1 MKLKRTRLSGLLRR
15 ALFATSASAALF
27 FGPWLATVHAG
38 TFGTG
43 GRASDIALDEPRGS
57 LYIANFTANRV
68 DIMSLADNKLK
79 GSFQVSQQPSSLSV
93 SPDGNYLVI
102 ALADPPHV
110 VSVSGDG
117 SYYTAGWGP
126 VRSLRHSYRAIR
138 GPSRHVE
145 CRQSRNQ
152 LLSRANPRPNTR
164 RKRRNLKPPRLL
176 FPPHHRRHKAAS
188 WRRLAS
194 PSWMRTIWLFGKS
207 CQGGDG
213 FNGRSPST
221 SVAPLRC
228 CCLRGRIHGAG
239 MGTAR
244 HGQLRLLPQPGGLE
258 PAWITHR
265 RLSPCLES
273 ATSFSG

>member
-102 ALADPPHV
+102 ALADPPRV
-110 VSVSGDG
+110 VSVSGDR
-117 SYYTAGWGP
+117 SYYTAGWG
-126 VRSLRHSYRAIR
+126 
-138 GPSRHVE
+138 
-145 CRQSRNQ
+145 
-152 LLSRANPRPNTR
+152 
-164 RKRRNLKPPRLL
+164 L
-176 FPPHHRRHKAAS
+176 FAAS
-188 WRRLAS
+188 GILIAQFADPAGTLNAGS
-194 PSWMRTIWLFGKS
+194 HAINSSAGLIHAQIP
-207 CQGGDG
+207 DG
-213 FNGRSPST
+213 NGAISSRPAYCSHHT
-221 SVAPLRC
+221 TGATRQH
-228 CCLRGRIHGAG
+228 RGAV
-239 MGTAR
+239 
-244 HGQLRLLPQPGGLE
+244 
-258 PAWITHR
+258 
-265 RLSPCLES
+265 
-273 ATSFSG
+273 